1 MRERSLLRP
10 HSVVWTRGDG
20 CAQLAHLLSDVEPA
34 RVTGDLAEQCIQRRA
49 DLLVAKKL
57 PGGFDLLN
65 VAVPID
71 FDPESTKSIV
81 ATVSGGPHS
90 ALAAGVAARL
100 GSALGVPTR
109 MVSAYRDEE
118 DRADATALMERLT
131 GVVPAIGADLVRA
144 DDLRSMVA
152 GLDEGTLLVLGAP
165 GGSWLQRVLLGPG
178 ARLRSKA
185 PAGAVVVRHAP
196 DRVYQWMGE
205 PVFVAPLR
213 QADDTLRIHPQST
226 LAVADQGVLVGLV
239 RRAALEAAGAAV
251 VGTIMEEAR
260 STKVDHTLDA
270 AKPLV
275 AVFGEDP
282 IAVTDAK
289 DNLVGGLSLPAA

>member
-1 MRERSLLRP
+1 M
-10 HSVVWTRGDG
+10 
-20 CAQLAHLLSDVEPA
+20 
-34 RVTGDLAEQCIQRRA
+34 TGDLAEQCIKRRA

-71 FDPESTKSIV
+71 FDPEGTKSIV

-90 ALAAGVAARL
+90 GLAAGVAARL
-100 GSALGVPTR
+100 GIALAVPTR
-109 MVSAYRDEE
+109 MISAYRDEE

-144 DDLRSMVA
+144 DDLRSLVA
-152 GLDEGTLLVLGAP
+152 ELDEGTLLVLGAP

-239 RRAALEAAGAAV
+239 RRAALERAGAAV
-251 VGTIMEEAR
+251 VGTIMEEAK

-270 AKPLV
+270 ARPLV
-275 AVFGEDP
+275 EVFGEDP
-282 IAVTDAK
+282 IAVTDAQ